1 MKRLSMWKGSLEIN
15 SRGECVAVDY
25 PFHQVLTEL
34 ESYHELRVMIDTLGS
49 FDSIKMSTRGV
60 GGFE

>member
-1 MKRLSMWKGSLEIN
+1 MEKSNGHVISCIGKLTLN
-15 SRGECVAVDY
+15 

-49 FDSIKMSTRGV
+49 FDRIKMSTRG
-60 GGFE
+60 GGWV